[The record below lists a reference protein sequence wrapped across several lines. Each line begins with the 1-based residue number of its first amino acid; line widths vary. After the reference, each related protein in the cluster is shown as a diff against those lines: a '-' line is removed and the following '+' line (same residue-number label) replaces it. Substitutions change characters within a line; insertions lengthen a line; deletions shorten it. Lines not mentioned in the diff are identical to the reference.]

1 MTDENEST
9 FKFNVAEGDS
19 GYTLSAQ
26 QLYDA
31 LKTSDVQA
39 AGGYVPDTVIQSF
52 LDSMISDTLLG
63 FEANTIDLRHYYEDN
78 WTYRLRYTD
87 ALLQEYLVYR
97 VYDRVKVDSSE
108 VLDFYQKRA
117 DLFHVPEQ
125 VELSHILIVPSGL
138 KNGRDSLYYRKLS
151 KDEFEQEMRDY
162 AFNLYEMLCLGEPF
176 ANVAYRYSH
185 DDATR
190 DKSGYQGWTV
200 RNTYLAPFD
209 SVAFSTKPGEFSKP
223 YRDKDGWHIL
233 YINDYLPE
241 GEPPISRPEV
251 YQSALATLRTI
262 KSNDTGRVLMD
273 SLHAQTKLEANDKIL
288 DTNIYKVDDSVWA
301 GIVNQKDT
309 FDCKYLK
316 NLEEGYRQKYKV
328 KNTTPDMKRQMLNT
342 LAERFMLLQAAEA
355 AGLDTIPRIKQELA
369 GIRHTTARSIM
380 ERNLYDAAW
389 VPTTAAVDKYYAE
402 HQSQFIVAKPLTV
415 QQIVCSDSLF
425 AEFLRDQADAGVD
438 FLDLA
443 QKYYP
448 GESSVRVQLADMG
461 AIGPNDVDSAFYL
474 TALGTPVG
482 DISRPVKTKYG
493 YQIIKVLKHEDS
505 RGLEQARG
513 EIQTT
518 LANMHRQEKARQF
531 RESLIQKY
539 HIRFPGKIKSVHLK
553 PYLDRTKKK

>member
-1 MTDENEST
+1 M
-9 FKFNVAEGDS
+9 K
-19 GYTLSAQ
+19 
-26 QLYDA
+26 
-31 LKTSDVQA
+31 
-39 AGGYVPDTVIQSF
+39 
-52 LDSMISDTLLG
+52 
-63 FEANTIDLRHYYEDN
+63 
-78 WTYRLRYTD
+78 
-87 ALLQEYLVYR
+87 
-97 VYDRVKVDSSE
+97 
-108 VLDFYQKRA
+108 
-117 DLFHVPEQ
+117 
-125 VELSHILIVPSGL
+125 
-138 KNGRDSLYYRKLS
+138 
-151 KDEFEQEMRDY
+151 DY
-162 AFNLYEMLCLGEPF
+162 AFNIYEMLCLGEPF
-176 ANVAYRYSH
+176 ANAAYKYSH

-233 YINDYLPE
+233 YISDYLPE
-241 GEPPISRPEV
+241 GQPPISRPEV
-251 YQSALATLRTI
+251 YQSALATLRTV

-273 SLHAQTKLEANDKIL
+273 SLHAATHLQMNQQIL

-309 FDCKYLK
+309 IDCKYMK
-316 NLEEGYRQKYKV
+316 NLEEGYRGKYKV
-328 KNTTPDMKRQMLNT
+328 NNTTPEIKKEMLNY
-342 LAERFMLLQAAEA
+342 LSERFILLQAAEGA
-355 AGLDTIPRIKQELA
+355 RLDTVPRIKQELA

-380 ERNLYDAAW
+380 ERNLYDATW

-402 HQSQFIVAKPLTV
+402 HKDQFIVAKPLTV
-415 QQIVCSDSLF
+415 QQIVCTDSLF
-425 AEFLRDQADAGVD
+425 AEFLRDQADAGID

-518 LANMHRQEKARQF
+518 LANLHRQEKARQF
-531 RESLIQKY
+531 RETLIQKY